1 MIDRDEQIQQFM
13 NENCVLCGTQSCVCH
28 LDVVDEE
35 AISHCGRYHGEI
47 PGIPKIKSVMEV
59 LEEWED
65 FVDRDD
71 RKGINNTFEFVN
83 KTLYEIKNNK

>member
-1 MIDRDEQIQQFM
+1 MTIEQFM

-59 LEEWED
+59 LEEW
-65 FVDRDD
+65 
-71 RKGINNTFEFVN
+71 
-83 KTLYEIKNNK
+83 KTEHKDLWEEIKARYKK

>member
-1 MIDRDEQIQQFM
+1 MIDRDKQIQQFM

-59 LEEWED
+59 LEEWEAEHKD
-65 FVDRDD
+65 LW
-71 RKGINNTFEFVN
+71 E
-83 KTLYEIKNNK
+83 EIKARYKK

>member
-1 MIDRDEQIQQFM
+1 M

-28 LDVVDEE
+28 LDIVDEE

-59 LEEWED
+59 LEEWEAEHKD
-65 FVDRDD
+65 LW
-71 RKGINNTFEFVN
+71 E
-83 KTLYEIKNNK
+83 EIKTRYKK

>member
-59 LEEWED
+59 LEEWEAEHKD
-65 FVDRDD
+65 LW
-71 RKGINNTFEFVN
+71 E
-83 KTLYEIKNNK
+83 EIKARYKK

>member
-1 MIDRDEQIQQFM
+1 MTIEQFM

-59 LEEWED
+59 LEEWETAHKD
-65 FVDRDD
+65 LW
-71 RKGINNTFEFVN
+71 E
-83 KTLYEIKNNK
+83 EIKARYKK

>member
-1 MIDRDEQIQQFM
+1 MTIEQFM

-47 PGIPKIKSVMEV
+47 PGIPKIKSIMEV
-59 LEEWED
+59 IEEWETKHKD
-65 FVDRDD
+65 LW
-71 RKGINNTFEFVN
+71 E
-83 KTLYEIKNNK
+83 EIKARYKK

>member
-1 MIDRDEQIQQFM
+1 M

-47 PGIPKIKSVMEV
+47 EGIPKIKSIMEV
-59 LEEWED
+59 IEEWEAEHKD
-65 FVDRDD
+65 LW
-71 RKGINNTFEFVN
+71 E
-83 KTLYEIKNNK
+83 EIKARYGK

>member
-1 MIDRDEQIQQFM
+1 MTIEQFM

-59 LEEWED
+59 LEEWETEHKD
-65 FVDRDD
+65 LWEE
-71 RKGINNTFEFVN
+71 INARY
-83 KTLYEIKNNK
+83 KK